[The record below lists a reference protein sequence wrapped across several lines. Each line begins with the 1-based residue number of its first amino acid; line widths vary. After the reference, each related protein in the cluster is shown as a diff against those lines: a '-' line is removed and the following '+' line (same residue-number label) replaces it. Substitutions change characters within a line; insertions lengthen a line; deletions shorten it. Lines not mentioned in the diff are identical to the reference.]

1 MVGLIQLAMSFIRR
15 IKQAISSWISRHI
28 IAELPP
34 DEDEEFS
41 EKYRR

>member
-1 MVGLIQLAMSFIRR
+1 MRFFLK
-15 IKQAISSWISRHI
+15 IKNAISSWISKHI

-41 EKYRR
+41 EKYRK